1 MKTGKKFFLIL
12 LTVASA
18 VCCLFGFAACGEE
31 PPAEPEDEYLVSSLS
46 YNNNVVVNTE
56 YDNLGNVMCFYI
68 DLYHAGN
75 PLPREDC
82 KREIIGKYQ
91 KSPFSEKGAYI
102 STSDFDYESFE
113 KDMGDYTRPDSY
125 GVCTLIL
132 YYKDISLTLNL
143 RQYMVSNNPTLYFF
157 DTEEG
162 KAAFYRDTGIAPP
175 DSPDNPDNPDNP
187 PEGPDE
193 PLPSE
198 VQFTTAALSFG
209 SEQSGSVA
217 EFKGLKYTFSVSSP
231 ALAEF
236 RISCASEITAR
247 IYNANGDS
255 PVSSPEEN
263 NFSAFLPSG
272 SYYLTV
278 TTAGKTEAGVALK
291 SLLAQPAAFNENT
304 AQISFPADSSARA
317 VRFNPPSTGNYR
329 FTTSGYYAF
338 SVYNGSCDI
347 VGEVQPSA
355 AGHVVKFENTNDYYL
370 VFSRSSVNTERNDT
384 VTFKKSSDLAN
395 SNPDAPKAI
404 SFGSFTA
411 NIDAQDTTLYY
422 SFSLSSPAIVQV
434 KAYPDELERTQKPSV
449 SVSAVEGNASLSVWW
464 RTSDCGHGED
474 YLPAGEYRLT
484 VRGGVGSYFIEIND
498 PTANAQYVSNDQKFM
513 LSASGSTTF
522 YWFKYTYY
530 ESSSGL
536 SRDDNSIHLY
546 LDASNGKADGFYS
559 YSAKYSVSLFTIDD
573 GWQADSSGG
582 QTHSSSFSVYF
593 QSSSITSSQYRAGL
607 FTNGRTPLVSGRTYY
622 VCFTFTP
629 EASGS
634 TQFWLTNTML

>member
-1 MKTGKKFFLIL
+1 MKTGKKLL
-12 LTVASA
+12 LTLAAVASA

-31 PPAEPEDEYLVSSLS
+31 PPAEPEEVYLVSSLS
-46 YNNNVVVNTE
+46 YNNVVVNTE

-68 DLYHAGN
+68 DLYHADEQ
-75 PLPREDC
+75 LPREDC
-82 KREIIGKYQ
+82 KREIVGKYS

-102 STSDFDYESFE
+102 SSSDFDYEFFE
-113 KDMGDYTRPDSY
+113 KDMGGYTRNDSY

-143 RQYMVSNNPTLYFF
+143 RYYLISNNPNLYLF

-162 KAAFYRDTGIAPP
+162 KAAFYRDTGITPP
-175 DSPDNPDNPDNP
+175 DSPDNPDNP
-187 PEGPDE
+187 PEEPDE

-217 EFKGLKYTFSVSSP
+217 ELKGLKYTFSVSSP

-236 RISCASEITAR
+236 RISSSAELAVR
-247 IYNANGDS
+247 IYNQSGDELIS
-255 PVSSPEEN
+255 APEED
-263 NFSAFLPSG
+263 NFSELLPSG

-278 TTAGKTEAGVALK
+278 TAKDKSEGSVALK
-291 SLLAQPAAFNENT
+291 SFLAQPASFNENT
-304 AQISFPADSSARA
+304 AQISFPADAAERV
-317 VRFNPPSTGNYR
+317 VRFTPPSTGNYR

-338 SVYNGSCDI
+338 TVYNGSCDI

-355 AGHVVKFENTNDYYL
+355 AGHVVKFENTSAYYL
-370 VFSRSSVNTERNDT
+370 VFSRNSVSTERNDA
-384 VTFKKSSDLAN
+384 VTYTKSSDLAN
-395 SNPDAPKAI
+395 SNPDAPEAI

-422 SFSLSSPAIVQV
+422 SFRLSSPAIVQV
-434 KAYPDELERTQKPSV
+434 KAYPDDLERTQKPRV

-464 RTSDCGHGED
+464 RADDCAHGAD

-484 VRGGVGSYFIEIND
+484 VSGGIGSYLIEIND
-498 PTANAQYVSNDQKFM
+498 PTANAQYVSNDQKFT
-513 LSASGSTTF
+513 LSASGSTEI

-536 SRDDNSIHLY
+536 GRDDNSIHLY

-559 YSAKYSVSLFTIDD
+559 YSAKYSVSLFTMDD

-593 QSSSITSSQYRAGL
+593 QSTSITSSQYRAGL
-607 FTNGRTPLVSGRTYY
+607 FSNGRTPLVSGRTYY
-622 VCFTFTP
+622 VCFKFTP
-629 EASGS
+629 EANGS
-634 TQFWLTNTML
+634 APFWLTNTML